1 MEKKRVVVTGAGVVS
16 ALGNR
21 RDELFDS
28 LAAGKSAARYMP
40 EWQSFFGKINIA
52 AAPVTLDQEAVKKI
66 DRRFRR
72 SRVMPHCLPRWQ
84 LSRRWRRAGWMKLLF
99 LTAEP
104 VV

>member
-40 EWQSFFGKINIA
+40 ESVLSWPSLWYFSSKIY
-52 AAPVTLDQEAVKKI
+52 KY
-66 DRRFRR
+66 
-72 SRVMPHCLPRWQ
+72 
-84 LSRRWRRAGWMKLLF
+84 
-99 LTAEP
+99 
-104 VV
+104 